1 MASYLCVPAEAWP
14 PVIAVVRLSLM
25 MTVMAEPSLT
35 ASSRPVMPE
44 CVKVESPITAMA
56 GCTPASAAPL
66 AIVMEAPMS
75 TQLSMARNGG
85 SAPSV

>member
-1 MASYLCVPAEAWP
+1 MFEF
-14 PVIAVVRLSLM
+14 
-25 MTVMAEPSLT
+25 SLT

-44 CVKVESPITAMA
+44 WVNVLSPITATA
-56 GCTPASAAPL
+56 GNTPASAAPL

-75 TQLSMARNGG
+75 RQDEMAPYGG